1 MDKLSVFSPEHEA
14 IDDQWSDFFEKY
26 QSEMPL
32 NATSLTLGAIILTFL
47 EMYNPPVE
55 EIGPVMMAT
64 LVSYAER
71 QQQPKYE
78 GYLN

>member
-1 MDKLSVFSPEHEA
+1 MKTVAVLSPEHEA
-14 IDDQWSDFFEKY
+14 IDDQWSEFFEKY
-26 QSEMPL
+26 QSQMPM

-55 EIGPVMMAT
+55 EITPVLVAT
-64 LVSYAER
+64 LVSYAQR
-71 QQQPKYE
+71 QQHKHE

>member
-14 IDDQWSDFFEKY
+14 IDDQWSEFFEKY

-47 EMYNPPVE
+47 EMYNP
-55 EIGPVMMAT
+55 
-64 LVSYAER
+64 R
-71 QQQPKYE
+71 
-78 GYLN
+78 

>member
-1 MDKLSVFSPEHEA
+1 MNTVSPFSPEHEA
-14 IDDQWSDFFEKY
+14 IDDQWSEFFEKY
-26 QSEMPL
+26 QSQMPM

-55 EIGPVMMAT
+55 EITPVLVAT

-71 QQQPKYE
+71 QKSEHE

>member
-1 MDKLSVFSPEHEA
+1 MNTIAALSPEHEA
-14 IDDQWSDFFEKY
+14 IDDKWSEFFNKHQSDFPVE
-26 QSEMPL
+26 
-32 NATSLTLGAIILTFL
+32 ATSLTLGAIFLTFL

-55 EIGPVMMAT
+55 EITPVLVAT

-71 QQQPKYE
+71 QQHKHE

>member
-1 MDKLSVFSPEHEA
+1 MNTVSPFSPEHEA
-14 IDDQWSDFFEKY
+14 IDDQWSEFFEKY
-26 QSEMPL
+26 QSQMPM

-55 EIGPVMMAT
+55 EITPVLVAT
-64 LVSYAER
+64 LVSYAQR
-71 QQQPKYE
+71 QQHKHE

>member
-1 MDKLSVFSPEHEA
+1 MDTLSPFSPEHEA
-14 IDDQWSDFFEKY
+14 IDDKWSEFFIKH
-26 QSEMPL
+26 QSDLPVE
-32 NATSLTLGAIILTFL
+32 ATSLTLGAIILTFL

-55 EIGPVMMAT
+55 EITPVLVAT

-71 QQQPKYE
+71 QKPEHE

>member
-1 MDKLSVFSPEHEA
+1 MKTIAALSPEHEA
-14 IDDQWSDFFEKY
+14 IDDQWSEFFEKY
-26 QSEMPL
+26 QSQMPM

-64 LVSYAER
+64 LVRYSKR
-71 QQQPKYE
+71 NQPKHE

>member
-1 MDKLSVFSPEHEA
+1 MKTVAVLSPEHEA
-14 IDDQWSDFFEKY
+14 IDDQWSEFFNKHQSDFPVE
-26 QSEMPL
+26 
-32 NATSLTLGAIILTFL
+32 ATSLTLGAIFLTFL

-64 LVSYAER
+64 LVSYAE
-71 QQQPKYE
+71 QQQHKHE

>member
-1 MDKLSVFSPEHEA
+1 MKTIAALSPEHEA
-14 IDDQWSDFFEKY
+14 IDNEWSEFFIEHQEKF
-26 QSEMPL
+26 PKH
-32 NATSLTLGAIILTFL
+32 ATSLTLGAIILTYL

-71 QQQPKYE
+71 QQQPKHE

>member
-1 MDKLSVFSPEHEA
+1 MNTVSPFSPDHEA
-14 IDDQWSDFFEKY
+14 IDVQWSEFFEKY
-26 QSEMPL
+26 QSQMPM

-55 EIGPVMMAT
+55 EITPVLVAT

-71 QQQPKYE
+71 QKPEHE
-78 GYLN
+78 GYMN

>member
-14 IDDQWSDFFEKY
+14 IDDQWSQFFIEY
-26 QSEMPL
+26 QDKFPKH
-32 NATSLTLGAIILTFL
+32 ATSLTLGAIILTYL

-64 LVSYAER
+64 LVSYAEK
-71 QQQPKYE
+71 QQPKYE